1 MDPDSSKTV
10 LVVDD
15 DRLTRTLVSHALTAT
30 RICSVVAAEDG
41 EEAME
46 VLRTMPVDL
55 VVTDLQMPRMGGF
68 QLLAHLTTQ
77 YPAVPAIV
85 ISGFLDDSKRA
96 QAGELGALNVL
107 SKPIKPEELQEWV
120 KALLQVPP
128 GARFTQMNILTLV
141 TLIHWEGKTCTLT
154 VQSRGRVGMLYMLAG
169 TLIHASYKSREGL
182 DVAHEILSWERPD
195 VTMIE
200 TCKVL
205 PSMEVSMDDFLD
217 EARSRMQSN

>member
-1 MDPDSSKTV
+1 MESNAPKVV

-15 DRLTRTLVSHALTAT
+15 DRLTRTLVSRALTAT
-30 RICSVVAAEDG
+30 RECTVIGAGDG
-41 EEAME
+41 QEALE

-85 ISGFLDDSKRA
+85 ISGVLDDSKRE

-107 SKPIKPEELQEWV
+107 PKPINPEELQNWV
-120 KALLQVPP
+120 KALLKIQPD
-128 GARFTQMNILTLV
+128 ARFTQMNILTLV

-154 VQSRGRVGMLYMLAG
+154 VQSRGRVGMLYILAG
-169 TLIHASYKSREGL
+169 SLIHATYKSREGIE
-182 DVAHEILSWERPD
+182 VAYEILGWERPD
-195 VTMIE
+195 VTMMD

-205 PSMEVSMDDFLD
+205 PSIEETMDTFLE
-217 EARSRMQSN
+217 EARTRMQAG